1 MLAARY
7 SSIDLTSGTIDG
19 GQFER
24 LGRASPGIQTN
35 TSIIKFNYG
44 YGRLERG
51 GIVGHT
57 DFYQLRLQF
66 QL

>member
-1 MLAARY
+1 MWR
-7 SSIDLTSGTIDG
+7 
-19 GQFER
+19 FE
-24 LGRASPGIQTN
+24 
-35 TSIIKFNYG
+35 FNYG

-51 GIVGHT
+51 GIVGRT